1 MNVTF
6 DDDDLERLFTDPKF
20 TMRLPSAVVRK
31 YRQRM
36 QEIIAATDERD
47 VRALK
52 SLHLERL
59 KGKREGQL
67 SIRLNDQYRL
77 IFVLETEDPGK
88 VVRVVGVEDYH

>member
-20 TMRLPSAVVRK
+20 TMRLPPAVVRK

-36 QEIIAATDERD
+36 QEIIAAVDERD

-67 SIRLNDQYRL
+67 SIRLNNQFRL
-77 IFVLETEDPGK
+77 VFILETGESGK
-88 VVRVVGVEDYH
+88 VARIIGVEDYH